1 MTTGC
6 NEEGT
11 AGRKRAAG
19 YAVALLAPLLLLTG
33 CYDFHKTGALNPDPL
48 PVPAVATV
56 QIEYV
61 QPTGCVATVGHCWD
75 LVVFFGSW
83 MRAGG
88 EVALTPSADHHVWTG
103 VVTGVPVNFP
113 PSGSPY
119 AVRIYDPFLQQDA
132 AVRYTGQR
140 LRVGGQV
147 LDRIDQPGGHDENA
161 LVYIDD
167 IGKGHN
173 PY

>member
-1 MTTGC
+1 M
-6 NEEGT
+6 
-11 AGRKRAAG
+11 
-19 YAVALLAPLLLLTG
+19 
-33 CYDFHKTGALNPDPL
+33 
-48 PVPAVATV
+48 
-56 QIEYV
+56 
-61 QPTGCVATVGHCWD
+61 QPNGCVATVGHCSD

-88 EVALTPSADHHVWTG
+88 EVPLTPSGDHHVWTG
-103 VVTGVPVNFP
+103 VVTGVPGELP
-113 PSGSPY
+113 
-119 AVRIYDPFLQQDA
+119 AVREPLRGADLRSVPPAERRPFA
-132 AVRYTGQR
+132 TPGER
-140 LRVGGQV
+140 LTVGGQL